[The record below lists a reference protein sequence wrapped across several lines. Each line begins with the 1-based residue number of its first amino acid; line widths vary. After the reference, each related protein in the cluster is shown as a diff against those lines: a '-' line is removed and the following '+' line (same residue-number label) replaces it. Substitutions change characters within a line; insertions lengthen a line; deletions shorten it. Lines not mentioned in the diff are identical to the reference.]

1 MVHPVFTIFI
11 NRPEMVVEH
20 VAGYA
25 ALVREEAAGYGT
37 EVISRAVAW
46 GVAVLAL
53 GAFLILAGVALML
66 VAMHSQFHWAL
77 AAVPGASLA
86 LALVASMSSPA
97 VMGVMAAV
105 ARLAT
110 MGAPPPEDEE
120 ASTTTSFSLSIT

>member
-46 GVAVLAL
+46 GVAVLA
-53 GAFLILAGVALML
+53 
-66 VAMHSQFHWAL
+66 WAR
-77 AAVPGASLA
+77 S
-86 LALVASMSSPA
+86 
-97 VMGVMAAV
+97 
-105 ARLAT
+105 
-110 MGAPPPEDEE
+110 
-120 ASTTTSFSLSIT
+120 